1 MTTQTE
7 TPAATSETY
16 LNINEA
22 SKACGLSPSVLRIW
36 ELRYGWPN
44 PKRKGNGYRAYSMH
58 LIDDLRRVSKLV
70 KDGTPIRQIIVDGL
84 PQWPA
89 EDNRAPVKPK
99 TLEQIKPL
107 AETRDRTIKQLRQRL
122 LSGVTI
128 RNAGPIL
135 EVIDRST
142 YQLRP
147 MQEAEAVFLPAL
159 IGLAEQEL
167 LERPFSDSDVC
178 AVLKKITPRADQLLG
193 RLPADDQA
201 IAVVPASTEERDI
214 VLAKVIALVIN
225 GRGTPARV
233 ADAPND
239 RCLIVGHD
247 LGIEPGKALAAITP
261 VKPVDLLLA
270 ERGELAED
278 AELPVYH
285 AIPATKLLID
295 NDLPW

>member
-1 MTTQTE
+1 MTTQAE

-58 LIDDLRRVSKLV
+58 LIDDLRRVAKLV

-99 TLEQIKPL
+99 TLEQIKPIV
-107 AETRDRTIKQLRQRL
+107 ETRDRSVKQLRQRL
-122 LSGVTI
+122 LAGVNV

-147 MQEAEAVFLPAL
+147 KQEAEAVFLPAL
-159 IGLAEQEL
+159 IGIAEQEL
-167 LERPFSDSDVC
+167 LERPFKDTDIE
-178 AVLKKITPRADQLLG
+178 AVLRKITSRADQLLG
-193 RLPADDQA
+193 RLPADKQA
-201 IAVVPASTEERDI
+201 LTVVPASDSERDL
-214 VLAKVIALVIN
+214 VLAKVITLVIA
-225 GRGTPARV
+225 GRGTPAQV
-233 ADAPND
+233 ATETGD
-239 RCLIVGHD
+239 RSILVGHD
-247 LGIEPGKALAAITP
+247 LEIEPGKALP
-261 VKPVDLLLA
+261 QS
-270 ERGELAED
+270 
-278 AELPVYH
+278 H
-285 AIPATKLLID
+285 Q
-295 NDLPW
+295 